1 MLYKFKRWVYV
12 PCKTEVFIVAESDQE
27 AIKSMDFI
35 AFDEQAKIKEEKERI
50 QGILDRPQN
59 GDRVSKL
66 RLDMGTS
73 MNDNI
78 AVYRDEQGIKQT
90 VNDLKDMKVRY
101 QDVPV
106 DSKGKIFNTDL
117 IFHLEL
123 GFMLD
128 VAETIAAGALE
139 RKESRGAQSRTDYPD
154 RDDENWLK
162 HILVTQGEDGP
173 VLSTSEV
180 SITQWEPVER
190 TY

>member
-1 MLYKFKRWVYV
+1 
-12 PCKTEVFIVAESDQE
+12 
-27 AIKSMDFI
+27 
-35 AFDEQAKIKEEKERI
+35 
-50 QGILDRPQN
+50 
-59 GDRVSKL
+59 
-66 RLDMGTS
+66 
-73 MNDNI
+73 
-78 AVYRDEQGIKQT
+78 
-90 VNDLKDMKVRY
+90 MKVRY

>member
-1 MLYKFKRWVYV
+1 
-12 PCKTEVFIVAESDQE
+12 
-27 AIKSMDFI
+27 
-35 AFDEQAKIKEEKERI
+35 
-50 QGILDRPQN
+50 
-59 GDRVSKL
+59 
-66 RLDMGTS
+66 
-73 MNDNI
+73 
-78 AVYRDEQGIKQT
+78 
-90 VNDLKDMKVRY
+90 
-101 QDVPV
+101 
-106 DSKGKIFNTDL
+106 
-117 IFHLEL
+117 
-123 GFMLD
+123 MLD